1 MATKKDYVG
10 YAIRDNG
17 DTIGFI
23 NLDKEIDPTSLDI
36 KLVIEGIELELA
48 LITKSEKKSRFRK
61 KSSSKTV
68 SI

>member
-1 MATKKDYVG
+1 MTKTDYIG

-36 KLVIEGIELELA
+36 KVVIEGIELELA
-48 LITKSEKKSRFRK
+48 LISKTEKKSRFRK
-61 KSSSKTV
+61 NSTSETV
-68 SI
+68 SV